1 MANKVLQLLKEK
13 ANKSRFIFGRTNI
26 FVKDALP
33 DNISIDDLVEKIENI
48 LPERLLRN
56 IDMIYVGQFDVL
68 TDREVNALYA
78 EGAIYIT
85 NHQIDV
91 SDMLDDIVHE
101 AAHSLEEELSIDIYG
116 DGELEAEFLGKRAR
130 LKSIIANQGYYVVD
144 GYDFLS
150 SDYSE
155 DLDNFFYK
163 EVGYPT
169 MATMTSGLFV
179 STYACTSLREYFA
192 NGFETFYLADRDYL
206 RTISPKLYNKL
217 VNLHNIG
224 EQ

>member
-1 MANKVLQLLKEK
+1 MANKIPQLLKEK
-13 ANKSRFIFGRTNI
+13 ANKSRFIFGRINI
-26 FVKDALP
+26 FIKNALP
-33 DNISIDDLVEKIENI
+33 DNISIDNIVEKIEST

-56 IDMIYVGQFDVL
+56 IDMIYVGQFDTL
-68 TDREVNALYA
+68 IDREVNALYA
-78 EGAIYIT
+78 DGAIYIT
-85 NHQIDV
+85 NHQEDV

-116 DGELEAEFLGKRAR
+116 DGTIEAEFLGKRAR
-130 LKSIIANQGYYVVD
+130 LKSILVNQGYYVVD
-144 GYDFLS
+144 GYDFMD

-155 DLDNFFYK
+155 KLDNFFYK
-163 EVGYPT
+163 EIGYPT
-169 MATMTSGLFV
+169 MATMTNGLFV
-179 STYACTSLREYFA
+179 STYACTSIREYFA

-206 RTISPKLYNKL
+206 RKISPKLYNKL

>member
-68 TDREVNALYA
+68 IDREVNALYA

-85 NHQIDV
+85 NHQSDV

-116 DGELEAEFLGKRAR
+116 DGEIETEFLGKRAR
-130 LKSIIANQGYYVVD
+130 LKSIIVNQGYYVVD

-150 SDYSE
+150 SDYSK

-206 RTISPKLYNKL
+206 RTISPKLYSKL
-217 VNLHNIG
+217 TNLHNIG

>member
-155 DLDNFFYK
+155 DLDNFFIK
-163 EVGYPT
+163 KLDT
-169 MATMTSGLFV
+169 QRW
-179 STYACTSLREYFA
+179 LR
-192 NGFETFYLADRDYL
+192 
-206 RTISPKLYNKL
+206 
-217 VNLHNIG
+217 
-224 EQ
+224 